1 KSLTLHRTLEPAGQP
16 RPAKI
21 KKRSM
26 ASQPNYRVGWEADRG
41 RAGFRIHGAC
51 DARVVRHRSAGSIR
65 TQAVRPARARFLTQ
79 GRFRFPHERIGAAGS
94 LHAIGPRQN
103 GPGGKFKPRFRRK
116 SLDISALSA
125 ERPD

>member
-1 KSLTLHRTLEPAGQP
+1 
-16 RPAKI
+16 
-21 KKRSM
+21 
-26 ASQPNYRVGWEADRG
+26 V
-41 RAGFRIHGAC
+41 
-51 DARVVRHRSAGSIR
+51 DALVFEFMGLAMLALCVISAGSIR

>member
-1 KSLTLHRTLEPAGQP
+1 
-16 RPAKI
+16 
-21 KKRSM
+21 
-26 ASQPNYRVGWEADRG
+26 V
-41 RAGFRIHGAC
+41 
-51 DARVVRHRSAGSIR
+51 
-65 TQAVRPARARFLTQ
+65 RFLTQ